1 MFENNKW
8 KLRRIE
14 FCNRNQK
21 SFLTVTGKVKIV
33 NKHLFKL
40 FRINTSTYIENKSKT
55 SLSI

>member
-40 FRINTSTYIENKSKT
+40 FRINTSNLVGDLHRK
-55 SLSI
+55 